1 MKFRSCSKTQISQ
14 NQRKQLES
22 SLISSSF
29 HLPSFFTPWPP
40 PLVPDPGHR
49 CPCIFCYSSSPL
61 RTGSDPNL
69 ETRWN
74 LDSGQL
80 GMGVHAGV
88 TLLAPAT
95 NPERPS
101 LTTLSKIPPPPL
113 WVTLSTPLFCTIFLH
128 STYHHLELCTCFLGY
143 FLSPQEN
150 TNDMR
155 AGTLSPTSNSICWL
169 HEWSHS
175 V

>member
-1 MKFRSCSKTQISQ
+1 MFKNTDKSKSKKTIGVLSDFQ
-14 NQRKQLES
+14 QLPP
-22 SLISSSF
+22 SLIF
-29 HLPSFFTPWPP
+29 QPLTTTQTFF
-40 PLVPDPGHR
+40 VPDPGHR
-49 CPCIFCYSSSPL
+49 CPCSFCYSSSPL

-150 TNDMR
+150 TSDMR